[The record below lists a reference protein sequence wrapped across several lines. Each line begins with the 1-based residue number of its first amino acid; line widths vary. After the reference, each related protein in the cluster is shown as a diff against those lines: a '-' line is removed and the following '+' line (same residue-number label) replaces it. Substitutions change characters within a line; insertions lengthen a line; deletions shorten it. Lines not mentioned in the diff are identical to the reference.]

1 MNPTHTH
8 QTETTITLPT
18 DASDRGGHP
27 APPPG
32 LAMQY
37 FPVVPF
43 LLLLL
48 GVFALGGDILFGK
61 SLFDHAANQSEAG
74 SWVIAISVTLAST
87 LGAIAAGNHLRH
99 GKRTGFRVFAAL
111 WLATGLTIAGLRGS
125 LSVLTDDPETLA
137 GDLVVAAAMFAVYL
151 VAGADIIVQAS
162 KLADRRYL
170 SLWGSRFEL
179 RQASRRLATIEAE
192 AARTDEVLAR
202 LARDRERLDD
212 EVRVENEEL
221 DAMGGTLKQRARL
234 RVALHLGDPSATSLY
249 RADTW
254 PQSTHVT
261 ASSEVV

>member
-61 SLFDHAANQSEAG
+61 ALFDVAANQGETG

-87 LGAIAAGNHLRH
+87 LGAVAAGTQLRNAR
-99 GKRTGFRVFAAL
+99 RTGFWVFGAL
-111 WLATGLTIAGLRGS
+111 WLATGLTIAALRGS
-125 LSVLTDDPETLA
+125 LWVFTDDPESRA
-137 GDLVVAAAMFAVYL
+137 GDFVIAAAMLAVYL
-151 VAGADIIVQAS
+151 VAGADIIVQSS

-170 SLWGSRFEL
+170 ALWGSRFEMWV
-179 RQASRRLATIEAE
+179 AARRLATLEAQ
-192 AARTDEVLAR
+192 ATRTDEVLAR
-202 LARDRERLDD
+202 LGRDCEQLDD
-212 EVRVENEEL
+212 EVRVENEWL
-221 DAMGGTLKQRARL
+221 DAIGETLKQRARL
-234 RVALHLGDPSATSLY
+234 RVALHLSDPAATSLY
-249 RADTW
+249 RAGTW
-254 PQSTHVT
+254 PQSDRAV
-261 ASSEVV
+261 ASREAE